1 MALWNIILM
10 CLSRGLW
17 NRMSLHIHGNTK
29 NSNSCGHAFR
39 KPTEWSLQI
48 LRIASGILFH
58 WKNSFTL
65 DAPPRIPQIPFPG
78 FVCHPQAPIFT
89 LAMFRGLLLV
99 IALSHMESQGVSG
112 SPSTWQEHTHA
123 HTHTHTHTHTHH
135 LQPVVE

>member
-29 NSNSCGHAFR
+29 NSNSCGHGFR

-48 LRIASGILFH
+48 LRIVSGILFH

-78 FVCHPQAPIFT
+78 FVYHPQAPIFT

-99 IALSHMESQGVSG
+99 TALSHMESQGVSG

-123 HTHTHTHTHTHH
+123 HTHTHTRH